1 MSNGSPGGEVAAFDR
16 GAWRPRPGSDN
27 CIPLRLGRRE
37 RAQDLALC
45 CRPDGGA
52 RQFPKQLIVLID
64 DMVRPLPLLERE
76 AMLRQEDR
84 STSTARTCDTRQGLR
99 RLYYDI

>member
-1 MSNGSPGGEVAAFDR
+1 MSKGSPGGEIAAFDR
-16 GAWRPRPGSDN
+16 GSSPSSDN

-64 DMVRPLPLLERE
+64 DMVRPLPLLERD